1 MNQLIL
7 DGLSK
12 SFRVNGRTHQAV
24 HPFECSL
31 DAGKIVAIVG
41 ESGSGK
47 STIARMVVGLETPDT
62 GGVTVSDGST
72 SRRPK
77 LTDVQMVFQDPFASL
92 NPVHTVHT
100 HLARTIRR
108 LRTDIIGTKSIS
120 HEVQRL
126 LEVVELKPVDDYI
139 DRYPGSLSGGQR
151 QRVAIARALA
161 PKPAFIV
168 ADEPTSM
175 LDVSIRKDILN
186 LLSQLKAENVGIMLI
201 THDLLSVKSIA
212 DRVYVLKDG
221 VCVESG
227 PTEQVLSK
235 PSHPY
240 TQTLCAAVPD
250 PDGHFLRDEGENSNQ
265 HQEQTRSTLN
275 V

>member
-12 SFRVNGRTHQAV
+12 AFRINGRTHQAV

-31 DAGKIVAIVG
+31 GAGEIVAIVG

-62 GGVTVSDGST
+62 GGVFISDGST
-72 SRRPK
+72 SKTPQ

-92 NPVHTVHT
+92 NPVHTVRT

-108 LRTDIIGTKSIS
+108 LRTDIVGTNAVND
-120 HEVQRL
+120 EVKRL
-126 LEVVELKPVDDYI
+126 LEVVELRPVEDFI

-161 PKPAFIV
+161 PKPAFII

-175 LDVSIRKDILN
+175 LDVSIRKDILT
-186 LLSQLKAENVGIMLI
+186 LLCQLKAENVGIMLI

-212 DRVYVLKDG
+212 DRVYVLKTG

-227 PTEQVLSK
+227 FTEQVLSQ
-235 PSHPY
+235 PSHSY

-250 PDGHFLRDEGENSNQ
+250 PEGQFLRDPGEHLSQ
-265 HQEQTRSTLN
+265 HREQTRSTEN